1 MATYYVK
8 ADSDGFVAEAP
19 ALEPAEGLVAVE
31 VPTTSIDYFLRYY
44 TKYALNGTTLSAPG
58 NLPDLNIDY
67 LRDIIDR
74 QGKQLDTAQATV
86 EQLKQMLSQSAQA
99 QANLSNQVTNAQT
112 TIKQL
117 QELASQLTQQIAML
131 STAQPATDTT
141 PEA

>member
-1 MATYYVK
+1 MTQYYVK

-19 ALEPAEGLVAVE
+19 VLEPAEGLVTVE

-74 QGKQLDTAQATV
+74 QGKQLDLSVSTV
-86 EQLKQMLSQSAQA
+86 EDLKQMLSQSAQA
-99 QANLSNQVTNAQT
+99 QADLSNQVTNAQT
-112 TIKQL
+112 TIQQL
-117 QELASQLTQQIAML
+117 QDLASQLTQQIAML
-131 STAQPATDTT
+131 SMAQPATDTT
-141 PEA
+141 EA